1 MNNKKYF
8 LYVDGRKVPV
18 SEEVYTIYAKSE
30 RKERYML
37 SELKQGR
44 LIIDGEKVIEVSS
57 REDSYDRLLEADRQ
71 FPDSSQLSLDDALCK
86 HEMLKKLE
94 MALCSLTDDE
104 LALIQ
109 EVFYLE
115 RTEREIAKNR
125 NMAPTTIH
133 SRKVAV
139 LKKLRKLLE
148 KNI

>member
-1 MNNKKYF
+1 
-8 LYVDGRKVPV
+8 
-18 SEEVYTIYAKSE
+18 
-30 RKERYML
+30 ML